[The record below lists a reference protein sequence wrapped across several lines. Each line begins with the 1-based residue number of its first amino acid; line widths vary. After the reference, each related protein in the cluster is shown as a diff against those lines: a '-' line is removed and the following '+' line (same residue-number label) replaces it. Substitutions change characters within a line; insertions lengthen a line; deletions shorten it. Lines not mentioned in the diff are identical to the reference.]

1 MLPKTMRINN
11 KNHLEFGGCDLVEI
25 AEKYGTPLYVMDES
39 MIRENCRSYLQALK
53 SHYQGKGE
61 IAYAAKA
68 FLTLAM
74 ARLVQEEG
82 LGMDV
87 VSGGE
92 LFCALKAG
100 FDPSRLFFHGN
111 NKSKE
116 ELISGLKAGVG
127 RFVVDSFSELDA
139 LSVLAQEMKT
149 TAHIL
154 LRVKPGIEAHTH
166 EYIKTGQEDS
176 KFGFGLER
184 DGVLAAVKKAL
195 TMKGIALK
203 GLHCHIGSQIL
214 DPTPFAPTAAIMM
227 ELLQRI
233 REVFGIVLE
242 DLDLGGGMG
251 IRYEKEDEPVP
262 IKEFVALVSQAVQQ
276 EAKKYNYPLPRLILE
291 PGRSIVGE
299 AGITLYRVG
308 VIKNIPGIRKY
319 VSVDGGMMDNIRP
332 ALYRAKYS
340 AVLA

>member
-1 MLPKTMRINN
+1 
-11 KNHLEFGGCDLVEI
+11 
-25 AEKYGTPLYVMDES
+25 
-39 MIRENCRSYLQALK
+39 
-53 SHYQGKGE
+53 
-61 IAYAAKA
+61 
-68 FLTLAM
+68 
-74 ARLVQEEG
+74 
-82 LGMDV
+82 
-87 VSGGE
+87 
-92 LFCALKAG
+92 
-100 FDPSRLFFHGN
+100 
-111 NKSKE
+111 
-116 ELISGLKAGVG
+116 
-127 RFVVDSFSELDA
+127 
-139 LSVLAQEMKT
+139 
-149 TAHIL
+149 
-154 LRVKPGIEAHTH
+154 
-166 EYIKTGQEDS
+166 
-176 KFGFGLER
+176 
-184 DGVLAAVKKAL
+184 
-195 TMKGIALK
+195 
-203 GLHCHIGSQIL
+203 
-214 DPTPFAPTAAIMM
+214 MM

-340 AVLA
+340 AVLANRARKKRRRW